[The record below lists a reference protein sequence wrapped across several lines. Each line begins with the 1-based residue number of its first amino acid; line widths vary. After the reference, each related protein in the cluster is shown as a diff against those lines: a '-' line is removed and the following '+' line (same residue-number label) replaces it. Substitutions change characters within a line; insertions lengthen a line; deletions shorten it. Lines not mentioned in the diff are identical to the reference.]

1 MKRNLLLL
9 FLSLAFL
16 MPVKLHA
23 DTMYAVQSNDTLTF
37 HYSSGTFVF
46 PMGDYE
52 HTYYHVDDEY
62 IVKYGNVHLP
72 EWREAGIAHVVFS
85 SSFADA
91 RPTSTACW
99 FYQCENLVSVD
110 SIMNLNTDAVT
121 NMSSMFFQCSSLT
134 SLDLSGL
141 NTSNVTNMKSMFN
154 GCTKLSSLNI
164 SDFDT
169 SKVRD
174 MSCMF
179 QSNFELTSIDVS
191 CFNTSLVESMECMF
205 SGCKQLKEI
214 NLSGFETKNVESMS
228 WMFHG
233 CSSIDSLYLGSFE
246 LTSLTASKSMFY
258 DCEKLKT
265 IVVSDKWI
273 FDPYITCQYMFTGCN
288 SLIGGQGTS
297 YQSLSIMHDDG
308 FYAHIDGGPSNPGL
322 LTADTMGQLDDNT
335 GETRAYCVLKDGIL
349 TFYYDNKVNSR
360 QGKKFPVEKTYD
372 SKVFPKW
379 CFVRREIKKV
389 VFDNSFS
396 AFHPTS
402 TARWFYDSANLTE
415 VSGTNNLNTSQV
427 TSMSEMFR
435 FNSSLKS
442 IDLSSWDTSQVTD
455 MGCLF
460 CLCTS
465 LSDINISNFDT
476 SKVKGMYH
484 MFHACPLTTLDLRSF
499 DTSNVTD
506 MVWMFIDS
514 SVETIYVSDKW
525 NTDKVESSIMMFDG
539 CTRLV
544 GGKGTKYDR
553 KHIDHEYACIDG
565 GMCAPGYL
573 TGDSESAAAEPY
585 AVLDD
590 EGTLTFY
597 YDGNKNCREGIVFDA
612 SKYDPDWRD
621 RLDITHAD
629 FDASFAE
636 YRPKA
641 TYQWFRR
648 LMNLESISNIQYLN
662 TEQVANMQEMFY
674 FCEKLQ
680 TLDVSHFKT
689 SNVTNMGDMFANCT
703 SLKELDVSNFDT
715 SNVTNM
721 MGMFWFCQN
730 LQTLDVSHFNTS
742 KVKRMDGMFRECEHL
757 QLLDVSNFD
766 TSNVTN
772 MSQMFNYCSSI
783 TEIDVRN
790 FKTSNVTDMSGM
802 FSSCKSLTELNVKNF
817 NTSKVTNISSM
828 FSSCQ
833 SLTELDIRNFN
844 TSKVTNMGY
853 LFYGCDLLT
862 KLYLNSFDTSN
873 VTNMSQMFDY
883 CSSITEIDL
892 SNFKTLN
899 VTDMTGMFSYCTNLT
914 TIYVS
919 NHWSTDGLSYPTGMF
934 YNNDKLVGEK
944 GTRFADHLNDYTSS
958 SYARIDGGPDSPGYF
973 TYKEYVIPTSINA
986 IPEESGK
993 AQDEVWYNLQ
1003 GVRIDNPAKG
1013 IYILNGK
1020 KVVRK

>member
-1 MKRNLLLL
+1 MKRNLLLF

-16 MPVKLHA
+16 MPVKLLA

-37 HYSSGTFVF
+37 HYTTGPISMHMGNDDGTRL
-46 PMGDYE
+46 YII
-52 HTYYHVDDEY
+52 DDEY
-62 IVKYGNVHLP
+62 VMEYGNVHLP

-91 RPTSTACW
+91 RPTSTAYW
-99 FYQCENLVSVD
+99 FYKCDKLVSVD
-110 SIMNLNTDAVT
+110 SIMNLNTEAVT
-121 NMSSMFFQCSSLT
+121 NMKAMFELCSSLT
-134 SLDLSGL
+134 TLDLSGL
-141 NTSNVTNMKSMFN
+141 NTENVVNMRAMFQYCN
-154 GCTKLSSLNI
+154 NLTSVNV
-164 SDFDT
+164 SDFNT

-174 MSCMF
+174 MSFMF
-179 QSNFELTSIDVS
+179 AFGNKLTSFDLS
-191 CFNTSLVESMECMF
+191 CFDTSLVEDMTAMF
-205 SGCKQLKEI
+205 QDCNQLKKI
-214 NLSGFETKNVESMS
+214 DLSGFDTKNVKSMNS
-228 WMFHG
+228 MFNG
-233 CSSIDSLYLGSFE
+233 CSSLDSLYLGSFE

-597 YDGNKNCREGIVFDA
+597 YDDNKNCREGKVYIIEEEYTDYYKVGWFGDRENIQTAIFDKTFSNYLPSSTAFWFSWIGGLKEIKNLSNLNLSNVIDLSSFNTINVRNMEKMFDQCVNLTTIDLSHLDTRNLEIMHGLFSECRKLENIVF
-612 SKYDPDWRD
+612 
-621 RLDITHAD
+621 
-629 FDASFAE
+629 
-636 YRPKA
+636 
-641 TYQWFRR
+641 
-648 LMNLESISNIQYLN
+648 
-662 TEQVANMQEMFY
+662 
-674 FCEKLQ
+674 
-680 TLDVSHFKT
+680 
-689 SNVTNMGDMFANCT
+689 G
-703 SLKELDVSNFDT
+703 SL
-715 SNVTNM
+715 
-721 MGMFWFCQN
+721 
-730 LQTLDVSHFNTS
+730 NTS
-742 KVKRMDGMFRECEHL
+742 KVKDMSNMFYSCESIKQLDLGCFETEKVTSFSHMFDYCTRLENLYISNFRTYNAKTMEGMFSNCQSL
-757 QLLDVSNFD
+757 KSIDVSSFNTTNVTNLKGMFKHCRHIEVLDISNFN
-766 TSNVTN
+766 TKNVTN
-772 MSQMFNYCSSI
+772 MEDMFNSAYSLKKVYVSGLW
-783 TEIDVRN
+783 T
-790 FKTSNVTDMSGM
+790 TSNTIDGSNM
-802 FSSCKSLTELNVKNF
+802 F
-817 NTSKVTNISSM
+817 I
-828 FSSCQ
+828 
-833 SLTELDIRNFN
+833 
-844 TSKVTNMGY
+844 
-853 LFYGCDLLT
+853 GCSEIVGGLGT
-862 KLYLNSFDTSN
+862 TFDAAHT
-873 VTNMSQMFDY
+873 
-883 CSSITEIDL
+883 
-892 SNFKTLN
+892 
-899 VTDMTGMFSYCTNLT
+899 
-914 TIYVS
+914 
-919 NHWSTDGLSYPTGMF
+919 
-934 YNNDKLVGEK
+934 
-944 GTRFADHLNDYTSS
+944 DYTF
-958 SYARIDGGPDSPGYF
+958 ARIDGGPDAPGYF

-986 IPEESGK
+986 MPEESGK